1 MPILIL
7 AMTESVCIPEED
19 DDNNR
24 SEEEEEAKVPTSII
38 VPIESVTR
46 NKKRQRSYSG
56 NSNSSSDSQTAIDFL
71 TPQLLFRYQIS
82 RKEVVIWAINKM
94 EADEVFQELPK
105 DIQKTL
111 SSIRLCNSSSFLLKK
126 ASSLVV
132 GHF

>member
-7 AMTESVCIPEED
+7 AMTESVCILEED

-24 SEEEEEAKVPTSII
+24 SEEEAKVPTLII

-46 NKKRQRSYSG
+46 NKKGQRSYNG
-56 NSNSSSDSQTAIDFL
+56 NSNSDSQTAIDFL

-111 SSIRLCNSSSFLLKK
+111 SGI
-126 ASSLVV
+126 
-132 GHF
+132 

>member
-1 MPILIL
+1 VSVHILIL
-7 AMTESVCIPEED
+7 AMTESVCILEED
-19 DDNNR
+19 DDNNNR
-24 SEEEEEAKVPTSII
+24 SEEEEAKVPTSII

-94 EADEVFQELPK
+94 EADEVFQGLPK

-111 SSIRLCNSSSFLLKK
+111 SGI
-126 ASSLVV
+126 
-132 GHF
+132 

>member
-7 AMTESVCIPEED
+7 AMTESVCILEED
-19 DDNNR
+19 DNNNNR

-46 NKKRQRSYSG
+46 NKKGQRSYSG

-94 EADEVFQELPK
+94 KADEVFQELPK

-111 SSIRLCNSSSFLLKK
+111 SGI
-126 ASSLVV
+126 
-132 GHF
+132 

>member
-1 MPILIL
+1 MSMPILIL

-19 DDNNR
+19 NDNNR
-24 SEEEEEAKVPTSII
+24 SEEEEAKVPTSII
-38 VPIESVTR
+38 VPIESVTG

-111 SSIRLCNSSSFLLKK
+111 SSI
-126 ASSLVV
+126 
-132 GHF
+132 

>member
-7 AMTESVCIPEED
+7 AMTESVCILEED
-19 DDNNR
+19 DDNNNR

-46 NKKRQRSYSG
+46 NKKGQRSYSG

-94 EADEVFQELPK
+94 EADEVFQR
-105 DIQKTL
+105 I
-111 SSIRLCNSSSFLLKK
+111 
-126 ASSLVV
+126 A
-132 GHF
+132 

>member
-7 AMTESVCIPEED
+7 AMTESVCILEED
-19 DDNNR
+19 DDDNR
-24 SEEEEEAKVPTSII
+24 SEEEEAKVPTLII

-46 NKKRQRSYSG
+46 NKKGQRSYNG
-56 NSNSSSDSQTAIDFL
+56 NGNSDSQTAIDFL

-105 DIQKTL
+105 DTQKTL
-111 SSIRLCNSSSFLLKK
+111 SGI
-126 ASSLVV
+126 
-132 GHF
+132 

>member
-24 SEEEEEAKVPTSII
+24 SEGEEEEAKVPTSII

-111 SSIRLCNSSSFLLKK
+111 SSI
-126 ASSLVV
+126 
-132 GHF
+132 

>member
-1 MPILIL
+1 MSMPILIL
-7 AMTESVCIPEED
+7 AMTESVCILEED

-24 SEEEEEAKVPTSII
+24 SEEEEAKVPTSII

-111 SSIRLCNSSSFLLKK
+111 SGI
-126 ASSLVV
+126 
-132 GHF
+132 

>member
-7 AMTESVCIPEED
+7 AMTESVCILEEED
-19 DDNNR
+19 DDDNR
-24 SEEEEEAKVPTSII
+24 REEEQEEAKVPTSII

-46 NKKRQRSYSG
+46 NKKRQRSYSD

-71 TPQLLFRYQIS
+71 MPQLLFRYQIS

-94 EADEVFQELPK
+94 EADGVFQELPK

-111 SSIRLCNSSSFLLKK
+111 SGI
-126 ASSLVV
+126 
-132 GHF
+132 

>member
-7 AMTESVCIPEED
+7 AMTESVCILEED
-19 DDNNR
+19 DDNNNR

-46 NKKRQRSYSG
+46 NKKGQRSYNG
-56 NSNSSSDSQTAIDFL
+56 NSNSDSQTAIDFL

-111 SSIRLCNSSSFLLKK
+111 SGI
-126 ASSLVV
+126 
-132 GHF
+132 

>member
-24 SEEEEEAKVPTSII
+24 REEEEEAKVPTSII

-111 SSIRLCNSSSFLLKK
+111 SSI
-126 ASSLVV
+126 
-132 GHF
+132 

>member
-94 EADEVFQELPK
+94 EADEVFQELPN

-111 SSIRLCNSSSFLLKK
+111 SSI
-126 ASSLVV
+126 
-132 GHF
+132 

>member
-7 AMTESVCIPEED
+7 AMTESVCILEEGEED
-19 DDNNR
+19 DNNNR
-24 SEEEEEAKVPTSII
+24 REEEQEEAKVPTPII

-46 NKKRQRSYSG
+46 NKKHQRSYSG

-105 DIQKTL
+105 DIQKT
-111 SSIRLCNSSSFLLKK
+111 SSGI
-126 ASSLVV
+126 
-132 GHF
+132 

>member
-111 SSIRLCNSSSFLLKK
+111 SSI
-126 ASSLVV
+126 
-132 GHF
+132 

>member
-7 AMTESVCIPEED
+7 AMTESVCILEEED
-19 DDNNR
+19 DNNNR
-24 SEEEEEAKVPTSII
+24 SEEEEAKVSTSII

-46 NKKRQRSYSG
+46 SKKRQRSYSG

-111 SSIRLCNSSSFLLKK
+111 SGI
-126 ASSLVV
+126 
-132 GHF
+132 

>member
-7 AMTESVCIPEED
+7 AMTESVCILEED

-24 SEEEEEAKVPTSII
+24 SEEEEAKVPTSII

-46 NKKRQRSYSG
+46 NKKGQRSYSG

-71 TPQLLFRYQIS
+71 TPQLLFRYRIS

-94 EADEVFQELPK
+94 EADEVFQR
-105 DIQKTL
+105 I
-111 SSIRLCNSSSFLLKK
+111 
-126 ASSLVV
+126 A
-132 GHF
+132 

>member
-7 AMTESVCIPEED
+7 AMTESVCILEED
-19 DDNNR
+19 DDNNNR

-46 NKKRQRSYSG
+46 NKKGQRSYNG

-94 EADEVFQELPK
+94 KADEVFQELPK

-111 SSIRLCNSSSFLLKK
+111 SGI
-126 ASSLVV
+126 
-132 GHF
+132 

>member
-46 NKKRQRSYSG
+46 NKKRQRSHSG

-71 TPQLLFRYQIS
+71 TPQLLFRY
-82 RKEVVIWAINKM
+82 R
-94 EADEVFQELPK
+94 FQE
-105 DIQKTL
+105 
-111 SSIRLCNSSSFLLKK
+111 KK
-126 ASSLVV
+126 
-132 GHF
+132 

>member
-7 AMTESVCIPEED
+7 AMTESVCILEEEED
-19 DDNNR
+19 DNR
-24 SEEEEEAKVPTSII
+24 REEEQEEAKVPTSII

-94 EADEVFQELPK
+94 EADEVFQR
-105 DIQKTL
+105 I
-111 SSIRLCNSSSFLLKK
+111 
-126 ASSLVV
+126 A
-132 GHF
+132 

>member
-19 DDNNR
+19 NDNNR
-24 SEEEEEAKVPTSII
+24 SEEEEAKVPTSII

-94 EADEVFQELPK
+94 EADEVFQR
-105 DIQKTL
+105 I
-111 SSIRLCNSSSFLLKK
+111 
-126 ASSLVV
+126 A
-132 GHF
+132 

>member
-7 AMTESVCIPEED
+7 AMTESVCILEEDD

-46 NKKRQRSYSG
+46 NKKGQRSYSG

-94 EADEVFQELPK
+94 KADEVFQELPK

-111 SSIRLCNSSSFLLKK
+111 SGI
-126 ASSLVV
+126 
-132 GHF
+132 

>member
-7 AMTESVCIPEED
+7 AMTESVCILEEEEEED
-19 DDNNR
+19 DNR
-24 SEEEEEAKVPTSII
+24 REEEQEEAKVPTSII

-94 EADEVFQELPK
+94 EADGVFQELPK
-105 DIQKTL
+105 DIQKT
-111 SSIRLCNSSSFLLKK
+111 SSGI
-126 ASSLVV
+126 
-132 GHF
+132 